1 MITPPAK
8 PRFRLRNLLL
18 MLLGLAL
25 FGSLGTWQLQRSA
38 ERRIELDAFA
48 TASMAA
54 PAPGLAAV
62 LPPGG
67 LARVRVSGRYAADR
81 QVLLDNMTHEGQ
93 RGYHVLTPLYT
104 RTGVILVNRGFVP
117 GGPDRSQLPDLE
129 VSEAEREVTG
139 LAAGYFRPGLRL
151 EAPVA
156 GESWPRRM
164 IYPTAEQLRG
174 LIDDRLPDY
183 QLLLDRSEPDGYQ
196 RAWRP
201 YGLSPDRHL
210 AYAVQWYGLAAA
222 AAGIWLAV
230 TFKRRRAGNAE

>member
-54 PAPGLAAV
+54 PAPGLARFFHRAA
-62 LPPGG
+62 L
-67 LARVRVSGRYAADR
+67 RESGSAAATQR
-81 QVLLDNMTHEGQ
+81 TGSVLDNMTHEGQ

-183 QLLLDRSEPDGYQ
+183 QLLLDRSEPTATSGPGAPTGCH
-196 RAWRP
+196 RIGTWRMRCN
-201 YGLSPDRHL
+201 GT
-210 AYAVQWYGLAAA
+210 VW
-222 AAGIWLAV
+222 
-230 TFKRRRAGNAE
+230 RRRPPGSGWR

>member
-8 PRFRLRNLLL
+8 PRFGLRNLLL
-18 MLLGLAL
+18 MLLGLAV

-38 ERRIELDAFA
+38 ERRAELEAFEA
-48 TASMAA
+48 ANLTA

-62 LPPGG
+62 SLQDGHT
-67 LARVRVSGRYAADR
+67 RVRLTGRYAADR

-93 RGYHVLTPLYT
+93 RGYHVLTPLHT
-104 RTGVILVNRGFVP
+104 GTGVILVNRGFVP
-117 GGPDRSQLPDLE
+117 GGLDRSQLPDLA
-129 VSEAEREVTG
+129 VGEAEREVTG
-139 LAAGYFRPGLRL
+139 LTVAYFRPGLRL
-151 EAPVA
+151 EDPVEA
-156 GESWPRRM
+156 DSWPRRM
-164 IYPTAEQLRG
+164 IYPGGERLRG

-183 QLLLDRSEPDGYQ
+183 QLLLDRQEPDGYV

-201 YGLSPDRHL
+201 YGLSPERHL

-230 TFKRRRAGNAE
+230 TFKRRRAANAD